1 MNKYYVAFQKSFP
14 KGTQVTLVLS
24 WLTME
29 TDIDLDTMEG
39 IEKLIETLEKEYECD
54 IWIVNWK
61 LLK

>member
-1 MNKYYVAFQKSFP
+1 MNKYYIAFQKSFP
-14 KGTQVTLVLS
+14 EGAQVTLVLS